1 MNNIGAKIRELRK
14 KHGVSQDTLALIL
27 GVTKSTISKYEL
39 GHREISIDQLK
50 TILDFFGVQYGL
62 FLTELDNPEQEEW
75 NNYVLDNAWSS
86 LFAKN
91 KSNYSELEMRL
102 LTAFSQLNPDGQNK
116 AIERVEE
123 LTEIP
128 KYKKEP
134 PQD

>member
-1 MNNIGAKIRELRK
+1 M
-14 KHGVSQDTLALIL
+14 
-27 GVTKSTISKYEL
+27 
-39 GHREISIDQLK
+39 
-50 TILDFFGVQYGL
+50 
-62 FLTELDNPEQEEW
+62 TELDNPEQEEW
-75 NNYVLDNAWSS
+75 NNYVLDNAWGS